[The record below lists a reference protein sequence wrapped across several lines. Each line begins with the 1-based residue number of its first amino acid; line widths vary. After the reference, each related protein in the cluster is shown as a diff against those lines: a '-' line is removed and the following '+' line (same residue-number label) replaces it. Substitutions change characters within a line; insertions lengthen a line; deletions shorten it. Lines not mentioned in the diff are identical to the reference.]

1 MSYLGDLKESWTMTH
16 GMNKQD
22 LKAKL
27 QEYIASI
34 TFQEKGLRTIKKY
47 NHDISQFVEFLED
60 EEPIK
65 KQDVINYKQKLCDHN
80 YKTSSIN
87 NYITII
93 NTFLSW
99 CQLSDYRVKEIKTQ
113 QKSSL
118 VNVVS
123 ESDYHRLLRFARKLQ
138 KEEVYL
144 IMKIIYT
151 NGIRISELEAFT
163 VENIK
168 DFYFT
173 TYNKGKEREIIL
185 TQELAR
191 ELRQYCKIH
200 SIKSGKIFQLSYSTI
215 WRQMKQLAGAA
226 RVNKA
231 RVYPHSF
238 RHLFAKAFMNQ
249 YNNVLDLADIL
260 GHSSLETTRIYTRST
275 LEEKRRKLE
284 NMKGRNQHGK

>member
-1 MSYLGDLKESWTMTH
+1 MTH
-16 GMNKQD
+16 GMNKQV
-22 LKAKL
+22 LQAKL
-27 QEYIASI
+27 KDYIVNQSR
-34 TFQEKGLRTIKKY
+34 QEKSLRTIRKY
-47 NHDISQFVEFLED
+47 HHDIGQF
-60 EEPIK
+60 
-65 KQDVINYKQKLCDHN
+65 INYLPQEGLIDKQQVIDYKQQLCKQN

-87 NYITII
+87 NFITII

-99 CQLSDYRVKEIKTQ
+99 CELSDYRVKEIKTQ

-118 VNVVS
+118 VNVVN
-123 ESDYHRLLRFARKLQ
+123 ESDYHRLLRYAKKLQ

-151 NGIRISELEAFT
+151 NGIRISELDVFT

-168 DFYFT
+168 GFYFT
-173 TYNKGKEREIIL
+173 TFNKGKEREIIL

-191 ELRQYCKIH
+191 ECRKYCKDHHITQ
-200 SIKSGKIFQLSYSTI
+200 GKLFKLSYSTI
-215 WRQMKQLAGAA
+215 WRQMKQIAGAA
-226 RVNKA
+226 RVNKDK
-231 RVYPHSF
+231 VYPHSF

-275 LEEKRRKLE
+275 LDEKRKKLE
-284 NMKGRNQHGK
+284 NMKGRKQHGRT